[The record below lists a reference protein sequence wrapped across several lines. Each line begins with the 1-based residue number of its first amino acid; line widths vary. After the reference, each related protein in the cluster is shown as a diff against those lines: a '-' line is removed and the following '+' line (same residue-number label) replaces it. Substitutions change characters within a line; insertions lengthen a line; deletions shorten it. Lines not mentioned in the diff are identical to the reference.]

1 MFDLEIFGHHWSPL
15 CGEKSWNIFFI
26 NKRNFFATEERKTWA
41 SWMTW
46 GRVSFQDFFIQ
57 EVDFSIKLSA
67 CGLHPKAVSSAAR
80 SRHTLDSTR
89 SLTGSLVSHRDTRV
103 RTHMHNGRMP
113 SVIAAPQLMMTDSW
127 KLIYVPLRRKSGL
140 ISHPDLWEVWYVGYK
155 GVGLILALVRM

>member
-1 MFDLEIFGHHWSPL
+1 MASWSTFIFKSVRPLFLGWDRVYSFETAFLTLKSLDTIEVHYVEKNPGMFSL
-15 CGEKSWNIFFI
+15 K
-26 NKRNFFATEERKTWA
+26 KRNFFATEERQTWA

-89 SLTGSLVSHRDTRV
+89 HSQEAWSHIETLASALTCTMEGCPVLLQLRSSWWRTAGSSFMFL
-103 RTHMHNGRMP
+103 
-113 SVIAAPQLMMTDSW
+113 
-127 KLIYVPLRRKSGL
+127 SGVNL
-140 ISHPDLWEVWYVGYK
+140 G
-155 GVGLILALVRM
+155 